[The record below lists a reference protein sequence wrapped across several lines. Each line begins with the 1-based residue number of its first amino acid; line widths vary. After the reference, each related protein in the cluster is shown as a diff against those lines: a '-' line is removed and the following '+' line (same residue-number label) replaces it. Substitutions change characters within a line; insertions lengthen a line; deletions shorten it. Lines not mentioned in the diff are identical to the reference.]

1 MAQPQSFFLIIDK
14 DGEPVDILFRQ
25 MKLDYVFELLQG
37 YQRQNPTY
45 APYTVW
51 KWHNGSMTRV
61 MQQDRQVE
69 VYNRNGDKL
78 R

>member
-14 DGEPVDILFRQ
+14 DGEPVDVLFRQ
-25 MKLDYVFELLQG
+25 MKLDYVLELSQG
-37 YQRQNPTY
+37 YQRQNPMY

-69 VYNRNGDKL
+69 VYNRNGDKI